1 MKKALSILVLLLLV
15 SSLSFSQFAPA
26 KGKMTLGPALELSLP
41 IGNFSDIAGFG
52 FGATARFEYGL
63 DQNLA
68 LTGNIGYLTWT
79 GVSFEEFGL
88 GYDISSHAIPIVAGV
103 KYGFSKGWFVS
114 GEIGLYN
121 LTETWDFTGTPVPGY
136 PSDLYNLPSHSSTEF
151 MLAPGLGYQH
161 GPIEGLFRFYVVDT
175 NLMNFSLMVAYNFP
189 LN

>member
-1 MKKALSILVLLLLV
+1 MKKIFGLFVLALLV
-15 SSLSFSQFAPA
+15 SSVATAQFGPA
-26 KGKMTLGPALELSLP
+26 KGKMTLGPAIELSLP

-52 FGATARFEYGL
+52 YGATARFEYGL

-68 LTGNIGYLTWT
+68 LTGNVGYLRWT
-79 GVSFEEFGL
+79 GKSFEEFGY
-88 GYDISSHAIPIVAGV
+88 GYDISTYAIPIVAGV

-121 LTETWDFTGTPVPGY
+121 VTESWDYTGPSLGY
-136 PSDLYNLPSHSSTEF
+136 AFLEDLPSHSSTNF
-151 MLAPGLGYQH
+151 MLAPGIGYQS

-175 NLMNFSLMVAYNFP
+175 NAMNFSLMVAYNFP